1 MRHIAILALILMNS
15 SLANMARGDE
25 LGGGVLSSNVNK
37 FATDLY
43 RNLPADGNLICSP
56 LSAFGA
62 MAMTSEGARGKTAEE
77 MSMFGGGSGRLLA
90 SLESPIA
97 DFQLHIA
104 NAIWAQTGFDI
115 RPEFRDLLSKEY
127 GGDCFNLDFSDSA
140 AAGGRINAWVSDQTS
155 GKIRDLFSPGS
166 LPQSTVL
173 VLTNAI
179 YFRADWELPFSPN
192 RSELGDFH
200 IPNQADPAR
209 RMMMHEHGSFGILR
223 GDDFDA
229 LELPYKGGKMG
240 MLIVL
245 PKSND
250 GLKVVESKF
259 SGDFLN
265 RVVAG
270 LQARFVQVSIPKFS
284 MTWQASLKGA
294 LESMGIRRAFSNGD
308 ADFSGISESGRL
320 FISDVVQKT
329 YISVDEKG
337 TEAAAATGVVMQ
349 PTAVPMPQAVFVADH
364 PFLFVIRDRES
375 GAVLFAGRVVDP
387 GIK

>member
-1 MRHIAILALILMNS
+1 MRYIASLALILMNIN
-15 SLANMARGDE
+15 LANMARGDE
-25 LGGGVLSSNVNK
+25 LSSNSNK

-43 RNLPADGNLICSP
+43 RNLSADGNLICSP

-77 MSMFGGGSGRLLA
+77 MSMFGGGSWRLIA
-90 SLESPIA
+90 GLESPSA

-115 RPEFRDLLSKEY
+115 RPQFEELLSKEY
-127 GGDCFNLDFSDSA
+127 GSACFNLDFSDSSA
-140 AAGGRINAWVSDQTS
+140 ASGRINAWVSEQTS
-155 GKIRDLFSPGS
+155 GKIQDLFSPGS

-179 YFRADWELPFSPN
+179 YFKADWESPFSEN
-192 RSELGDFH
+192 GSALGDFH
-200 IPNQADPAR
+200 VPNQTDPAQ
-209 RMMMHEHGSFGILR
+209 RMMMHEHGSFPIMH
-223 GDDFDA
+223 GDEFDA

-250 GLKVVESKF
+250 GLKALETKL

-270 LQARFVQVSIPKFS
+270 LEPRFVQVSIPKFTMS
-284 MTWQASLKGA
+284 WRNSLKGA
-294 LESMGIRRAFSNGD
+294 LESMGIRRAFSAE
-308 ADFSGISESGRL
+308 ADFSGIGGNGRL
-320 FISDVVQKT
+320 FISDVVQKA

-337 TEAAAATGVVMQ
+337 TEAAAATGVIMR
-349 PTAVPMPQAVFVADH
+349 PTAIPMPQGVFIADH
-364 PFLFVIRDRES
+364 PFLFLIRDRES
-375 GAVLFAGRVVDP
+375 GAILFAGRVVDP

>member
-1 MRHIAILALILMNS
+1 MRHIVSLAFILMISN
-15 SLANMARGDE
+15 LANMARSDE
-25 LGGGVLSSNVNK
+25 VSVNT

-77 MSMFGGGSGRLLA
+77 TSMFGGGGWRMFA
-90 SLESPIA
+90 DLESPSE

-115 RPEFRDLLSKEY
+115 RPEFRDLLAKEY
-127 GGDCFNLDFSDSA
+127 GSACLNLDFSDSA
-140 AAGGRINAWVSDQTS
+140 SASGRINAWVSDQTS
-155 GKIRDLFSPGS
+155 GKIRDLFSPES
-166 LPQSTVL
+166 LPQRTVL

-179 YFRADWELPFSPN
+179 YFRADWESPFSSN
-192 RSELGDFH
+192 RSALGDFH
-200 IPNQADPAR
+200 IPNQTDPAQ
-209 RMMMHEHGSFGILR
+209 RMMMHEHGSFPIVR

-229 LELPYKGGKMG
+229 LELPYKVGKIG

-250 GLKVVESKF
+250 RLKALESKF

-270 LQARFVQVSIPKFS
+270 LQQQFVQVSIPKFTMS
-284 MTWQASLKGA
+284 WQTSLKSE
-294 LESMGIRRAFSNGD
+294 LESMGIHRAFDPNE
-308 ADFSGISESGRL
+308 ADFSRISEGGRL
-320 FISDVVQKT
+320 YISDVVQKA

-349 PTAVPMPQAVFVADH
+349 PTAVPMPQAVFIADH
-364 PFLFVIRDRES
+364 PFLFIIRDREN
-375 GAVLFAGRVVDP
+375 GAILFVGRVDDP
-387 GIK
+387 GTK